1 MTSPALP
8 VINNLL
14 NASTSIDAR
23 PAVVVFG
30 VCDIAA
36 SRSGFS
42 IVSKVLENG
51 FAGALLGLL
60 DSSSSDVSEVTLSNG
75 SSARGFGGEGGL
87 PAVL

>member
-1 MTSPALP
+1 MPSPAFP

-14 NASTSIDAR
+14 NASTSIEAL
-23 PAVVVFG
+23 PAVVFG
-30 VCDIAA
+30 VCDIEA

-87 PAVL
+87 AGVL